1 MAKIFLSPSNQNTNA
16 YAWGDTNEMAQC
28 NLIAQACETALI
40 RNGFEVMI
48 NALGRLFEKVK
59 QSNEWGAD
67 MHVCIHTNAYNGIVT
82 GTRVF
87 SYDDTGKGHDAAVAV
102 FNALAPITPGTS
114 ESVKPYPS
122 LYEISKSRAPCV
134 YVEAEFHDNPDT
146 AKWIIKH
153 VTEIGEA
160 IAKGICAYC
169 GVAYSDGCISVP
181 AAPAAIENTAPII
194 EAVKEAVTSHI
205 TVRDWQRA
213 AIADG
218 YSFPKYGADGVWG
231 SESLSV
237 AKRALVKKTSPYKN
251 KNLTKLVQ
259 GFLGVTADGLC
270 GDKTTAAIKAW
281 QGANGLTAD
290 GVIGVNSWKKL
301 LSV

>member
-40 RNGFEVMI
+40 RNGFEVKRPP
-48 NALGRLFEKVK
+48 AGQGLTKTVE
-59 QSNEWGAD
+59 QSNAWGAD
-67 MHVCIHTNAYNGIVT
+67 LHIPIHTNASGGNVT
-82 GTRVF
+82 GGTLVLLYSISGENEKAGRAIL
-87 SYDDTGKGHDAAVAV
+87 DAVAP
-102 FNALAPITPGTS
+102 LTPGGD
-114 ESVKPYPS
+114 YA
-122 LYEISKSRAPCV
+122 LRRNAGFYEIRSAKAITV
-134 YVEAEFHDNPDT
+134 YVECEFHDTVKGAKFIVENT
-146 AKWIIKH
+146 APL
-153 VTEIGEA
+153 GEA
-160 IAKGICAYC
+160 IAKGVCSYY
-169 GVAYSDGCISVP
+169 GVSFTESGSTPGQKPEEEERPVSSLNVGA
-181 AAPAAIENTAPII
+181 
-194 EAVKEAVTSHI
+194 
-205 TVRDWQRA
+205 WQRA

-218 YSFPKYGADGVWG
+218 YSFPKFGADGIWG
-231 SESLSV
+231 DESLGV
-237 AKRALVKKTSPYKN
+237 AKKALVRKTSPYTN

-259 GFLGVTADGLC
+259 SFLGVTADGLC

>member
-1 MAKIFLSPSNQNTNA
+1 MYKIFLSPSNQTRNKYA
-16 YAWGDTNEMAQC
+16 YGDTFESVQC
-28 NLIAQACETALI
+28 GRIADACKSALE
-40 RNGFEVMI
+40 RCGFEVMI
-48 NALGRLFEKVK
+48 NALGGLFEKVK

-67 MHVCIHTNAYNGIVT
+67 MHVCIHTNAYNGTVT

-122 LYEISKSRAPCV
+122 FYEISKSNAPCV

-146 AKWIIKH
+146 AKWIINH

-160 IAKGICAYC
+160 IANGICAYF
-169 GVAYSDGCISVP
+169 GVAYFDGCISVP
-181 AAPAAIENTAPII
+181 EAPPVIENTVPFI
-194 EAVKEAVTSHI
+194 EAVKEAVTNHI

-218 YSFPKYGADGVWG
+218 YSFPKYGADGIWG

-270 GDKTTAAIKAW
+270 GDKTREAIISY
-281 QGANGLTAD
+281 QRENGLYVD
-290 GVIGVNSWKKL
+290 GICGEKTWLTMIK
-301 LSV
+301 